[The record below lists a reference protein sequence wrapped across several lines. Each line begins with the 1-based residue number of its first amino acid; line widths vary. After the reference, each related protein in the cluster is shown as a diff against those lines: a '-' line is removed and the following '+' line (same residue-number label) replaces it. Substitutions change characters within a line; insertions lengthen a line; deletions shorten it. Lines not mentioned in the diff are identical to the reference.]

1 MIWVMNV
8 YLKVL
13 ESYLLVLLCDLHP
26 VFDIVF
32 SLVREQRLCKDSIK
46 DNLALDIKEG
56 GEYSGPISSVLSE
69 LVNVLSHQS
78 LQKALWVGSTYRNDL
93 PAVQFCDPASR
104 SIQWCELASIV
115 SYSMIE
121 GYMWGYL
128 RPWAWYSHR
137 QLYPWCVAL
146 LNWLYWTIGY

>member
-1 MIWVMNV
+1 MNV

-56 GEYSGPISSVLSE
+56 GEYSSPISSVLSE
-69 LVNVLSHQS
+69 QVDVLGHQS
-78 LQKALWVGSTYRNDL
+78 LQKAL
-93 PAVQFCDPASR
+93 
-104 SIQWCELASIV
+104 
-115 SYSMIE
+115 
-121 GYMWGYL
+121 
-128 RPWAWYSHR
+128 
-137 QLYPWCVAL
+137 
-146 LNWLYWTIGY
+146 